1 MRISIL
7 PKTSLGRWS
16 IGLAV
21 AFILLFA
28 LFQVLVASG
37 LRGPFMFGGRPVP
50 LPIPF
55 INWSLPLYTAGIS
68 GMAALVTGLIGIVNS
83 KERSILT
90 FLATLI
96 GLLVPL
102 FLLGE
107 VLIPH

>member
-1 MRISIL
+1 MQISIL
-7 PKTSLGRWS
+7 SKSPLGRWS
-16 IGLAV
+16 VGLAV
-21 AFILLFA
+21 AFVLFFA

-37 LRGPFMFGGRPVP
+37 LRGPIMFSGRPV
-50 LPIPF
+50 PF
-55 INWSLPLYTAGIS
+55 INWSLPLYAAGIS
-68 GMAALVTGLIGIVNS
+68 GIAALVTGLISIIKS

-107 VLIPH
+107 FLIPH

>member
-7 PKTSLGRWS
+7 PRSPLGRWS
-16 IGLAV
+16 VGLAV
-21 AFILLFA
+21 AFILFFA
-28 LFQVLVASG
+28 LFQILVASG
-37 LRGPFMFGGRPVP
+37 LRGPIMFGGRPVP
-50 LPIPF
+50 FPVPF
-55 INWSLPLYTAGIS
+55 INWSLPLYAAGIS
-68 GMAALVTGLIGIVNS
+68 GMAALVTGLIGIIKS

-90 FLATLI
+90 FLATVV